1 MEEDDNEKLI
11 YRNEYDQLPQDVREY
26 FAEAINLINRANQ
39 AAKAEEEAVKEYNL
53 IHTRVNTENQNGMQ
67 LTDLKEKV
75 ADIEETEK
83 IASRIIE
90 AQTFWK
96 YEGIP
101 APGDNEKLHMDASTL
116 QKLIDDLGRISDT
129 LENPNLESNPKKLKE
144 EVLSAKDYI
153 QQLRS
158 ALPAYSNV
166 ATLKSAIFDTE
177 ATIAVYEDVVTS
189 RTKEANF
196 HAANSRKE
204 KSASTARE
212 SGRTSS
218 RDLFSQEIEDEERE
232 KRKRKRKQED
242 TPGSSDTPDLMDRV
256 MKIKMMKSNAPLTS
270 TPAGQYMVKKSMKPL
285 SSLVGIPRRG
295 GDDDPHDSNDGRD
308 HDDDDDDGNEG
319 RKGRDRDDDDG
330 SRRGRDWF

>member
-1 MEEDDNEKLI
+1 M
-11 YRNEYDQLPQDVREY
+11 RWTQR
-26 FAEAINLINRANQ
+26 R
-39 AAKAEEEAVKEYNL
+39 
-53 IHTRVNTENQNGMQ
+53 IHTRINTENQNGVQ

-75 ADIEETEK
+75 ADIEEAEE

-116 QKLIDDLGRISDT
+116 KKLIDDLGRISDT
-129 LENPNLESNPKKLKE
+129 LENPKLESDSKKLKE

-166 ATLKSAIFDTE
+166 ATLNSAIFYTE
-177 ATIAVYEDVVTS
+177 ATIAVYEDVVTR
-189 RTKEANF
+189 RTKNADF
-196 HAANSRKE
+196 DAATSRKE
-204 KSASTARE
+204 KSASTAKE

-218 RDLFSQEIEDEERE
+218 CDVFSQETEDKEKE
-232 KRKRKRKQED
+232 KRKRKRNEEE

-256 MKIKMMKSNAPLTS
+256 MKIKTKNSNAPLTS
-270 TPAGQYMVKKSMKPL
+270 TPAGQYTVKKLMRPL
-285 SSLVGIPRRG
+285 SSLVGAPRRG
-295 GDDDPHDSNDGRD
+295 GGDDPHDSDNGSD
-308 HDDDDDDGNEG
+308 HDDGDEG
-319 RKGRDRDDDDG
+319 RKGRDRVL
-330 SRRGRDWF
+330 